1 VFRRSPQIR
10 VVYPPAAFRGG
21 VLGGRSGKC
30 GQSAKTRHGQFK
42 KGHSGNQKGR
52 LKGSTSIKADLD
64 AELQEKIVLTENGK
78 ERKIT
83 KQRAFIKT
91 LTAAAIKKDIRA
103 VNALLACMRYFG
115 VGAEQQAA
123 ENVDVEDLDLL
134 ENYLV
139 QQRKKQNRSNLDS
152 SSGTSEKPRL
162 SRKRK

>member
-1 VFRRSPQIR
+1 MAHDSQHDEAGYGR
-10 VVYPPAAFRGG
+10 PPEH
-21 VLGGRSGKC
+21 S
-30 GQSAKTRHGQFK
+30 QFK
-42 KGHSGNQKGR
+42 KGRSGNPRGRPKGV
-52 LKGSTSIKADLD
+52 SSFKADLA
-64 AELQEKIVLTENGK
+64 AELQEKLALTENGK

-115 VGAEQQAA
+115 VGAEEQAA

-134 ENYLV
+134 ETYLA
-139 QQRKKQNRSNLDS
+139 QQRKKENRSNSDS
-152 SSGTSEKPRL
+152 AGDKSQRPRP

>member
-1 VFRRSPQIR
+1 MARDSEYDEVG
-10 VVYPPAAFRGG
+10 YGHPPKH
-21 VLGGRSGKC
+21 S
-30 GQSAKTRHGQFK
+30 QFK
-42 KGHSGNQKGR
+42 KGRSGNPRGRSKGA
-52 LKGSTSIKADLD
+52 SSFKADLA
-64 AELQEKIVLTENGK
+64 AELQEKLALTENGK

-123 ENVDVEDLDLL
+123 ESVDVEDLDML
-134 ENYLV
+134 ETYLS
-139 QQRKKQNRSNLDS
+139 QQRKKENRSNSDAA
-152 SSGTSEKPRL
+152 GGESENPRP

>member
-1 VFRRSPQIR
+1 MAHDSEHDDGGYGR
-10 VVYPPAAFRGG
+10 PPKH
-21 VLGGRSGKC
+21 S
-30 GQSAKTRHGQFK
+30 QFK
-42 KGHSGNQKGR
+42 KGRSGNPRGRPKGV
-52 LKGSTSIKADLD
+52 SSFKADLA
-64 AELQEKIVLTENGK
+64 AELQEKLALTENGK

-115 VGAEQQAA
+115 VGVEEPTV

-139 QQRKKQNRSNLDS
+139 QQRKKQNRSNSDS
-152 SSGTSEKPRL
+152 AVGTSEKPRT

>member
-1 VFRRSPQIR
+1 MARDSEHDESGYGR
-10 VVYPPAAFRGG
+10 PPKH
-21 VLGGRSGKC
+21 S
-30 GQSAKTRHGQFK
+30 QFK
-42 KGHSGNQKGR
+42 KGRSGNPQGRPKGV
-52 LKGSTSIKADLD
+52 SSFKADLA
-64 AELQEKIVLTENGK
+64 AELQEKLALTENGK

-115 VGAEQQAA
+115 VGAEEQAA
-123 ENVDVEDLDLL
+123 ENVNVEDLDLL

-139 QQRKKQNRSNLDS
+139 QQRKKQNRSNSDS
-152 SSGTSEKPRL
+152 AGGSPEKPRS

>member
-1 VFRRSPQIR
+1 MACDSEHDKGGYGR
-10 VVYPPAAFRGG
+10 PP
-21 VLGGRSGKC
+21 
-30 GQSAKTRHGQFK
+30 RHSQFK
-42 KGHSGNQKGR
+42 KGRSGNPRGRPKGA
-52 LKGSTSIKADLD
+52 TSFKADLA
-64 AELQEKIVLTENGK
+64 AELQEKLALTENGQ

-115 VGAEQQAA
+115 VGAEEQAA
-123 ENVDVEDLDLL
+123 ENFDVEDLDLL

-139 QQRKKQNRSNLDS
+139 QQRKKQDRSNSDS
-152 SSGTSEKPRL
+152 AGGTSEKRS